1 MGDKQS
7 LLSSL
12 KENEFFKAFQ
22 DQGLALEAKM
32 TVLDGAIHTLNS
44 IQRKWVYLGTK
55 AYIYLNFCK
64 HHYHRCEH
72 TVLFVALQELKI
84 EFKEIAD
91 FLFDELERRLNFW
104 FVTELH
110 HVKTELGGAFNKA
123 I

>member
-44 IQRKWVYLGTK
+44 IQRKWVYLEPIFGRGALPTEEMRFRRIDEEFSDIMNTLSK
-55 AYIYLNFCK
+55 EPKLFYLAGRYGVYN
-64 HHYHRCEH
+64 
-72 TVLFVALQELKI
+72 VLE
-84 EFKEIAD
+84 
-91 FLFDELERRLNFW
+91 
-104 FVTELH
+104 
-110 HVKTELGGAFNKA
+110 
-123 I
+123 